1 MKRVL
6 ILGAGKSTAS
16 LIEYLLKIAPS
27 RQWVIAVADADI
39 QQAQARIDQHPS
51 GEALQLDAGED
62 IKRLREISQSD
73 LVVSMLP
80 AHMHTPVARDC
91 IGLRRPLVTASYV
104 SAEMEALDAEARA
117 GGVTIMM
124 EMGVDPGID
133 HMSAMQMIDRV
144 KRGGNEILL
153 FESFTGGLIAPQS
166 DNNPWNYKFTWN
178 PRNVVL
184 AGQGGAAKF
193 IQEGKYK
200 YIPYHQLFRRTELIE
215 IDNWGRFEGYANRDS
230 LRYRSLYELD
240 DIPTFYRGTLRRPG
254 FSRAWD
260 VFVKLGATDDSY
272 AMEGVGNM
280 THRDFINSFL
290 AYNPTDSVELKLMHY
305 LNIPQDSE
313 IMDKLKWLGVF
324 SHEKVGL
331 DEATPAQILQ
341 RILEKKWG
349 LAAGDTDMVVMW
361 HKLGWQEP
369 NGSKRMMTASMV
381 VTGDDEVH
389 TAMSKT
395 VGLPAGITARLI
407 LEGQLEAPGVQ
418 RPMSRH
424 IYQPVLS
431 ELSGHGIQFVEK
443 EIEAHFY

>member
-1 MKRVL
+1 MKR
-6 ILGAGKSTAS
+6 ILVIGAGKSTAS
-16 LIEYLLKIAPS
+16 LIEYLLAGAE
-27 RQWVIAVADADI
+27 QGGWQVAVADASLPL
-39 QQAQARIDQHPS
+39 AQMRINNHPR
-51 GEALQLDAGED
+51 GEAIVLNAED
-62 IKRLREISQSD
+62 DIRRMREISQSD

-80 AHMHTPVARDC
+80 AHMHLRVARDC

-104 SAEMEALDAEARA
+104 SSEIDQLHQEALE

-133 HMSAMQMIDRV
+133 HMSAMQLIDKV
-144 KRGGNEILL
+144 KRSGNEILL
-153 FESFTGGLIAPQS
+153 FESFTGGLIAPES
-166 DNNPWNYKFTWN
+166 DNNPWHYKFTWN

-215 IDNWGRFEGYANRDS
+215 IDKWGRFEGYANRDS
-230 LRYRSLYELD
+230 LSYRKRYGLE

-260 VFVKLGATDDSY
+260 VFVKLGATDDAY
-272 AMEGVGNM
+272 VMDGTEEM

-313 IMDKLKWLGVF
+313 VMDKLKWLGLF

-331 DEATPAQILQ
+331 SSATPAQVLQ
-341 RILEKKWG
+341 HILEKKWT
-349 LAAGDTDMVVMW
+349 LDPGDKDMVVMW
-361 HKLGWQEP
+361 HKLGWREP
-369 NGSKRMMTASMV
+369 NGSKRMMTSSMV

-395 VGLPAGITARLI
+395 VGLPAGIAARLI
-407 LEGQLEAPGVQ
+407 LQGVINTPGIV
-418 RPMSRH
+418 RPIH
-424 IYQPVLS
+424 KDIYSPVLS
-431 ELSGHGIQFVEK
+431 ELKEHDISFAEE
-443 EIEAHFY
+443 EIEARFY